1 MRRDLVD
8 HRDIFV
14 LFLFQGN
21 NTYNLMN
28 VYSDDDNTVILY
40 LRDHVDELPLFQYMG
55 GDFNVHSRVWD
66 SNVTHHRWAAITL
79 LEIAADLDLEWT
91 QPSNPGPT
99 FISHNEDLRPSVIDL
114 MFHQISDSARSQTNR
129 DPDRK
134 GPTDHIPLT
143 TSVILDSVIEGV
155 TRRSITR
162 GSEAEKAF
170 INDLRTGVLATT
182 VGTLNTSADIDRVAQ
197 ALADVFSM
205 AWDKHCKEVCIT
217 KHSQPWWDDECTES
231 LSQYKTEKSEESWLA
246 FRRTVKAAKRKFFD
260 SRIEDIAL
268 SNKRPWDLM
277 EWVKQRKLP
286 ACETIQYKGQSCH
299 EMDDLWNALHN
310 TYNSASGREVDL
322 SVLDPL
328 PTLQERDWPPF
339 SALELTDA
347 LASCSSRSS
356 PGPDHITWVHLKV
369 VLESQKARFLRSF
382 SDGLPYTI

>member
-14 LFLFQGN
+14 LSLFQGN
-21 NTYNLMN
+21 TTYNLMN
-28 VYSDDDNTVILY
+28 VYSDDDNTAILY
-40 LRDHVDELPLFQYMG
+40 LRDHVDELPSFHYMG
-55 GDFNVHSRVWD
+55 GDFNVHSKVWD

-114 MFHQISDSARSQTNR
+114 MFHQISDSARSRTNR

-155 TRRSITR
+155 TRRSISR
-162 GSEAEKAF
+162 GSEAEEAF
-170 INDLRTGVLATT
+170 INDLKTGVPAIT

-205 AWDKHCKEVCIT
+205 AWDKHSKEVCIT
-217 KHSQPWWDDECTES
+217 KHSQPWWDDKCTES
-231 LSQYKTEKSEESWLA
+231 LSQYKTEKSEELWLA

-260 SRIEDIAL
+260 SQIEDIAL
-268 SNKRPWDLM
+268 LNKHLWDLM

-286 ACETIQYKGQSCH
+286 ACEAIQYNGQSCH
-299 EMDDLWNALHN
+299 EMDDL
-310 TYNSASGREVDL
+310 
-322 SVLDPL
+322 
-328 PTLQERDWPPF
+328 
-339 SALELTDA
+339 
-347 LASCSSRSS
+347 
-356 PGPDHITWVHLKV
+356 
-369 VLESQKARFLRSF
+369 
-382 SDGLPYTI
+382 